1 MYLRYIGCF
10 MRINKYLESCGV
22 GSRRFCDSLVS
33 EGKVLVNGRVGKI
46 GQDVSEKDSVSLDG
60 KKLTPVQKELYFI
73 MNKPKGYICSVK
85 DEKGRKTV
93 MELLPK
99 TSSRVVPVGR
109 LDYDSEGLLLF
120 TNDGDL
126 INRLTHPRHEIPKT
140 YLVKIEG
147 DIQESALA
155 KLRAGVELDGRLT
168 NKSNV
173 KVIDSDDK
181 FTKLSITITEGRN
194 RQVRRMFE
202 SVGKEVVF
210 LKRIKI
216 GDLTLSGVD
225 RGKCRPLSRAEI
237 DYLKN
242 L

>member
-1 MYLRYIGCF
+1 
-10 MRINKYLESCGV
+10 MRINKYLETCGV
-22 GSRRFCDSLVS
+22 GSRRFCDTLVA
-33 EGKVLVNGRVGKI
+33 EGRVTVNGRLCKV

-60 KKLTPVQKELYFI
+60 KKLNVVQKELYFI

-85 DEKGRKTV
+85 DDKDRKTV

-120 TNDGDL
+120 TNDGEL

-140 YLVKIEG
+140 YLVRIEG
-147 DIQESALA
+147 SIPESSLA

-168 NKSNV
+168 NKSTV
-173 KVIDSDDK
+173 RVIDSDDK
-181 FTKLSITITEGRN
+181 FTKLTVTITEGRN

-216 GDLTLSGVD
+216 GDLTLSGLD
-225 RGKCRPLSRAEI
+225 RGKCRPLSKAEV

>member
-1 MYLRYIGCF
+1 
-10 MRINKYLESCGV
+10 MRINKYLETCGV
-22 GSRRFCDSLVS
+22 GSRRFCDTLVA
-33 EGKVLVNGRVGKI
+33 EGRVTVNGRLCKV

-60 KKLTPVQKELYFI
+60 KKLNVVQKELYFI

-85 DEKGRKTV
+85 DDKDRKTV

-120 TNDGDL
+120 TNDGEL

-147 DIQESALA
+147 SIPESSLA

-168 NKSNV
+168 NKSTV
-173 KVIDSDDK
+173 RVIDSDDK
-181 FTKLSITITEGRN
+181 FTKLTVTITEGRN

-216 GDLTLSGVD
+216 GDLTLSGLD
-225 RGKCRPLSRAEI
+225 RGKCRPLSKAEV